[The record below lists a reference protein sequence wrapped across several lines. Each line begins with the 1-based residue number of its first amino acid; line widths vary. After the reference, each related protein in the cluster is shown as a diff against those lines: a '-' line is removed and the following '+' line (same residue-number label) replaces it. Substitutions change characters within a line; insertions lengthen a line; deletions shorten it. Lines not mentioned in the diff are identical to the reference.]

1 MLELYFLYIALV
13 KGIAATM
20 LFWFFYVS
28 SFFFP
33 HRCALPASAEKKA
46 FAHVAFLSMTM
57 QQVEADQAERKRLLR
72 SAAAQVEAAVAERRG
87 SDKPAAVRIFRGE
100 SAEGSQQLK
109 GESTSKPRKVGWGGR
124 VRFKALRREILAAR
138 IAPGQEDG

>member
-100 SAEGSQQLK
+100 SADSSVLK
-109 GESTSKPRKVGWGGR
+109 CESTSKPRKVGWGGR